1 MKTTGNTILVTGGSA
16 GIGFAIAQLFSENG
30 NHVIITGRNKER
42 LERAS
47 ATLPHVTPIVSD
59 VTKSEDVTL
68 LVETLSRDFP
78 SLNMVINNAGRA
90 LMYDLSDP
98 DSGAFEKVQ
107 EEMTTNYFS
116 VVGLNERLLTLLK
129 KQEEAAI
136 VNVSSIV
143 ALVPGRLAGYSAS
156 KAALHSYSNTL
167 RAVLEE
173 ASSIRVFELMPPLVN
188 TEFSSAIG
196 GEKGISPRAVAE
208 DLYAAL
214 ENDQYEIH
222 VGQTAQL
229 YQLFHSS
236 PAEALKLMLHTG
248 KQQVQ

>member
-16 GIGFAIAQLFSENG
+16 GIGFAIAQLFSEKG
-30 NHVIITGRNKER
+30 NQVIITGRNKER
-42 LERAS
+42 LERAAS
-47 ATLPHVTPIVSD
+47 ALPHVTPIVSD
-59 VTKSEDVTL
+59 VTKSEDVAL

-78 SLNMVINNAGRA
+78 SLNIVINNAGLA
-90 LMYDLSDP
+90 MIYDLADAN
-98 DSGAFEKVQ
+98 SGAFERVQ
-107 EEMTTNYFS
+107 EEMMTNYFS
-116 VVGLNERLLTLLK
+116 VVGLNERLLPLLK
-129 KQEEAAI
+129 KQETAAI
-136 VNVSSIV
+136 VHVSSIV

-167 RAVLEE
+167 RAALEE
-173 ASSIRVFELMPPLVN
+173 TSSIKVFELMPPLVN

-196 GEKGISPRAVAE
+196 GEKGISPQAVAE
-208 DLYAAL
+208 ELYAAM
-214 ENDQYEIH
+214 ENDRYEIH

-248 KQQVQ
+248 KQTVE